1 MKLMSWQPD
10 ANTKLG
16 FILGLDGAVYKMILN
31 VHLPI
36 DGISKFV
43 ENVITA
49 GVCGFIGVAGK
60 DLWLLAKRS
69 FKAYFKSKKDKK

>member
-1 MKLMSWQPD
+1 MKLMSWQAD

-16 FILGLDGAVYKMILN
+16 FIFGLGGAVYKMILN

-36 DGISKFV
+36 DDISKFV

-69 FKAYFKSKKDKK
+69 FKTYFKTGKKK

>member
-1 MKLMSWQPD
+1 MKQMSLQPD
-10 ANTKLG
+10 TNTKIG
-16 FILGLDGAVYKMILN
+16 FIFGFTGAVYKMILN

-36 DGISKFV
+36 DDISKFV

-60 DLWLLAKRS
+60 DLWLLAKKS
-69 FKAYFKSKKDKK
+69 FKAYFRTRRKK

>member
-1 MKLMSWQPD
+1 MKLSMSQPD
-10 ANTKLG
+10 LNTKLG
-16 FILGLDGAVYKMILN
+16 FIFGFGGAVYKMILN
-31 VHLPI
+31 VHLPM
-36 DGISKFV
+36 DQLSKFI

-69 FKAYFKSKKDKK
+69 FKAYFRTRKKR